1 MNEIGSKG
9 DQCRRRGDI
18 TPKGTH
24 TSGTEW
30 TQQFQNMDSN
40 KPKI

>member
-1 MNEIGSKG
+1 MKEIGSTG
-9 DQCRRRGDI
+9 NQCWRWGNI